1 MSYRITVT
9 LALLATFCLLLLGG
23 YVHNTESSLA
33 CPDWPLCYGQ
43 VFPKMEGG
51 ILIEHSHRLLASFVG
66 FLTIL
71 MVVFSRKLKTSN
83 HNVYT
88 YSPLALLFVIV
99 QGILGGITVIYKLP
113 TIVSTTHLALSM
125 IFFLTLIYLH
135 HNNEE
140 RDAFENGKQDYPVY
154 LRSFVFIS
162 LGLFYFQMIL
172 GAFMRHSG
180 AGASCGLSYDNAVL
194 CLDLVKGPTFWPTE
208 IAAKVHMVHRV
219 MAVVVGVFTIFSS
232 VQVFKYL
239 KGSSKRVYPILYVI
253 VVLIQIALG
262 VVTVG
267 TNIRPVPTM
276 LHLGFAAL
284 GLGLLFKMELLLRD
298 IERKLYPNGLN
309 NLLTDLFELTKP
321 NLSLMVIVSCFV
333 GMMIHPG
340 QIDFFNAILALILI
354 FFVVAGSCAL
364 NCYIEK
370 DVDKLMDR
378 TKTRALPSGR
388 ITPKTALMFG
398 LVLLGLSIPLLAA
411 KINFMT
417 AFLALLASLLYLF
430 VYTPLKQKS
439 EKAVYVG
446 AIPGAIPP
454 VMGWTTVGGDIAPMA
469 YILFAILFFWQLP
482 HFLAISIYHADDYR
496 SANIKV
502 YPNLKTI
509 LSTEVLI
516 FIMTLVLVLATFL
529 PWYISS
535 ASTPYIRAAVFLGTA
550 FLGYAA
556 LGLLKRKNFSLAKK
570 WARNYFIGSIIYLPL
585 LFAALM
591 FFK

>member
-1 MSYRITVT
+1 MLYRVIVSM
-9 LALLATFCLLLLGG
+9 ALLATFCLLLLGG

-43 VFPKMEGG
+43 FFPKMEGG

-71 MVVFSRKLKTSN
+71 MVVFSRKLKSTKN
-83 HNVYT
+83 IVYT

-113 TIVSTTHLALSM
+113 TIVSTTHLGLSM
-125 IFFLTLIYLH
+125 VFFLTLIYLH
-135 HNNEE
+135 HY
-140 RDAFENGKQDYPVY
+140 NGEAEVHKSKQSSYPIY
-154 LRSFVFIS
+154 LRSFVLIS

-180 AGASCGLSYDNAVL
+180 AGASCGLSYDNAIW
-194 CLDLVKGPTFWPTE
+194 CLDLMRGQTFWPTE
-208 IAAKVHMVHRV
+208 IPARVHMTHRIL
-219 MAVVVGVFTIFSS
+219 AVVVGLFTIFTS
-232 VQVFKYL
+232 VQVFKFL
-239 KGSSKRVYPILYVI
+239 KGSSKRLYSVLYII
-253 VVLIQIALG
+253 VVLVQIGLG
-262 VVTVG
+262 IITVG
-267 TNIRPVPTM
+267 TNIRPFPTT

-284 GLGLLFKMELLLRD
+284 GLGLLFKMELILRD
-298 IERKLYPNGLN
+298 SERRLFPNGLN

-321 NLSLMVIVSCFV
+321 NLSLLVLVSCFV

-340 QIDFFNAILALILI
+340 HIDFFKAINALVLI

-378 TKTRALPSGR
+378 TKMRALPSGR
-388 ITPKTALMFG
+388 ITPKTALIFG
-398 LVLLGLSIPLLAA
+398 LVLLGVSIPLLAA

-417 AFLALLASLLYLF
+417 AFLALLAALLYLF

-454 VMGWTTVGGDIAPMA
+454 VMGWTSVGGEVAPMA
-469 YILFAILFFWQLP
+469 YILFAILFLWQLP

-502 YPNLKTI
+502 YPNLKTS

-516 FIMTLVLVLATFL
+516 FIMTIVLVLATLL
-529 PWYISS
+529 PWYISV
-535 ASTPYIRAAVFLGTA
+535 ASVPYTRTAVFLGVI
-550 FLGYAA
+550 FSGYAA
-556 LGLLKRKNFSLAKK
+556 LGLLKRNNFFLAKK

>member
-1 MSYRITVT
+1 MLYRVIVSM
-9 LALLATFCLLLLGG
+9 ALLATFCLLLLGG

-43 VFPKMEGG
+43 FFPKMEGG

-71 MVVFSRKLKTSN
+71 MVVFSRKLKSTKN
-83 HNVYT
+83 IVYT

-113 TIVSTTHLALSM
+113 TIVSTTHLGLSM
-125 IFFLTLIYLH
+125 VFFLTLIYLH
-135 HNNEE
+135 HYNEE
-140 RDAFENGKQDYPVY
+140 AEVHKSKQSSYPIY
-154 LRSFVFIS
+154 LRSFVLIS

-180 AGASCGLSYDNAVL
+180 AGASCGLSYDNAIW
-194 CLDLVKGPTFWPTE
+194 CLDLMRGQTFWPTE
-208 IAAKVHMVHRV
+208 IPARVHMTHRIL
-219 MAVVVGVFTIFSS
+219 AVVVGLFTIFTS
-232 VQVFKYL
+232 VQVFKFL
-239 KGSSKRVYPILYVI
+239 KGSSKRLYSVLYII
-253 VVLIQIALG
+253 VVLIQIGLG
-262 VVTVG
+262 IVTIG
-267 TNIRPVPTM
+267 TNIRPFPTT

-284 GLGLLFKMELLLRD
+284 GLGLLFKMELILRD
-298 IERKLYPNGLN
+298 SERRLFPNGLN

-321 NLSLMVIVSCFV
+321 NLSLLVLVSCFV

-340 QIDFFNAILALILI
+340 HIDFFKAINALVLI

-378 TKTRALPSGR
+378 TKMRALPSGR
-388 ITPKTALMFG
+388 ITPKTALIFG
-398 LVLLGLSIPLLAA
+398 LVLLGVSIPLLAA

-417 AFLALLASLLYLF
+417 AFLALLAALLYLF

-454 VMGWTTVGGDIAPMA
+454 VMGWTSVGGEVAPMA
-469 YILFAILFFWQLP
+469 YILFAILFLWQLP

-502 YPNLKTI
+502 YPNLKTS

-516 FIMTLVLVLATFL
+516 FIMTIVLVLATLL
-529 PWYISS
+529 PWYISV
-535 ASTPYIRAAVFLGTA
+535 ASVPYTRTAVFLGVI
-550 FLGYAA
+550 FSGYAA
-556 LGLLKRKNFSLAKK
+556 LGLLKRNNFFLAKK